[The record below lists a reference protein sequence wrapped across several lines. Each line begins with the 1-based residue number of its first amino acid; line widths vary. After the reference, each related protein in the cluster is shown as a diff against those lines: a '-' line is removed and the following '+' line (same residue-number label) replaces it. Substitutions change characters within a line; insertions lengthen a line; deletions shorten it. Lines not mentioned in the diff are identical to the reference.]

1 MKFLVDQ
8 NLPPAIA
15 TRLVAEGYEAQHT
28 RDLGF
33 ERITDEELFEW
44 CRQNTAVL
52 LTADKRLTKYLAE
65 QRATSPSVVIVR
77 GYLLDFAQLETDLI
91 TGLGAIEEVVTTEG
105 HAVFSMGP
113 DRPTRA
119 QLLPLISEVG

>member
-1 MKFLVDQ
+1 MRPFRIGL
-8 NLPPAIA
+8 
-15 TRLVAEGYEAQHT
+15 
-28 RDLGF
+28 F
-33 ERITDEELFEW
+33 ERQHVFGREELRPGPGRVHEIDDRGFRTVPTEE
-44 CRQNTAVL
+44 
-52 LTADKRLTKYLAE
+52 E

-77 GYLLDFAQLETDLI
+77 GYLLDFPQLETDLI
-91 TGLGAIEEVVTTEG
+91 AGLGAIEEVVTTEG